1 MTFTMFMDESVEKY
15 KSISSTHGRY
25 EILLYSAR
33 KIMFEQEVHFL
44 QLSVLILHDTSKV
57 FQEAI
62 SFSFAF

>member
-1 MTFTMFMDESVEKY
+1 
-15 KSISSTHGRY
+15 
-25 EILLYSAR
+25 
-33 KIMFEQEVHFL
+33 MFEQEVHFL